1 MTNLMSLS
9 LRDDLESMMHIIVFL
24 YNGTTP
30 LIRLVHKRLDVDDSS
45 LSLEDILEMRRD
57 HEKEVIDQTTQML
70 PGSLKSAFSYIMSLG
85 HKQKPDYHLI
95 RLFFAQTMEEMQSL
109 KKNPLNI
116 DNQILFEE
124 FKQEERKEQNNR
136 LQNNNCLEERKE
148 G

>member
-1 MTNLMSLS
+1 MSLS